1 MNRNNYKSYLIK
13 SKLFSKIDIIYNN
26 YINNN
31 YYYIQ
36 NLKDFIELFIDDNK
50 CNITNNNILVNL
62 IHNINLWNIYDS
74 DIKKKIYDDV
84 SSFIYNSDNSDNE
97 MYDLLVQLET
107 LII

>member
-1 MNRNNYKSYLIK
+1 MNTNYYKSYLIK
-13 SKLFSKIDIIYNN
+13 SKLFNKIIIIYNN
-26 YINNN
+26 FINGN

-62 IHNINLWNIYDS
+62 LHNINLWNIYDS

-84 SSFIYNSDNSDNE
+84 GYFICNYDNSDNE

-107 LII
+107 III